1 MTDNLIHIESF
12 EDLNDT
18 IEDNELLLLDFYA
31 DWCGPCK
38 MMNPVVEEISEE
50 TEANVAKID
59 IDKHEDIASEFGVRS
74 VPTFGL
80 VVGDEIKESFVGAK
94 SKEFVEGVIAEYT

>member
-18 IEDNELLLLDFYA
+18 IEDNKLLLLDFYA
-31 DWCGPCK
+31 DWCGPCQ
-38 MMNPVVEEISEE
+38 MMNPVIEEISEE
-50 TEANVAKID
+50 TDANVAKID
-59 IDKHEDIASEFGVRS
+59 IDKHEDIAAEFSVRS

-80 VVGDEIKESFVGAK
+80 VVDDEIKESFVGAK
-94 SKEFVEGVIAEYT
+94 SKEFIEGLIGKYT